1 MHAVIMPEMIQS
13 CGMHPKQVLSISEN
27 EITRSNLNC
36 ETWVQKRSCLII
48 KKWHRGTKEAGF

>member
-1 MHAVIMPEMIQS
+1 MLS
-13 CGMHPKQVLSISEN
+13 KQVLSVSEN
-27 EITRSNLNC
+27 EITRSSLNC